1 MFIPNGLNEDTPGE
15 GNNSIIT
22 KLADPNWLPKCEIIF
37 LTDNV
42 NGSVITVDKRAN
54 SGCSDCDRSQNS
66 DSKSAK
72 EPEIQKRVR
81 QKSVQAISDNID

>member
-1 MFIPNGLNEDTPGE
+1 MFIPNGLNEDISGE
-15 GNNSIIT
+15 DNKSIIA

-37 LTDNV
+37 LADNV
-42 NGSVITVDKRAN
+42 IGSAITVDRRSN
-54 SGCSDCDRSQNS
+54 PGCSDCDRSQNS

-72 EPEIQKRVR
+72 EPPKRVR